1 MQSEDRVIDLLR
13 AFVKEEAP
21 ADLWQVVSSDIAN
34 VLRKIIA
41 VSAEGQRAKLE
52 LHELK
57 KRLERLEENSSIA
70 NTYAKSY
77 SRHNTQPGRKCRTER
92 NRRRA
97 PGTGW
102 MFSGGRQD
110 RHVARRHQEALPA
123 LVQGLRRTVAQRQSQ
138 PGGLPQAHL
147 PLGAVAAGQALS
159 KTLGRDS

>member
-21 ADLWQVVSSDIAN
+21 AGLWQVVSSDIAN

-57 KRLERLEENSSIA
+57 KRLERLEENSLLQ
-70 NTYAKSY
+70 
-77 SRHNTQPGRKCRTER
+77 TQMRKVTVDIIPKPGENVERKETA
-92 NRRRA
+92 RRA

-123 LVQGLRRTVAQRQSQ
+123 LVQGLRRTV
-138 PGGLPQAHL
+138 
-147 PLGAVAAGQALS
+147 GAATKPTRRPAPKRTCRSALWRRG
-159 KTLGRDS
+159 KP